1 MKKKVLIFG
10 LLGLML
16 FGCPL
21 ICMGQQ
27 EAPVAKKVDLKVVY
41 VGQPDTDRT
50 KAFVKLLSDN
60 FSTVEMLDQE
70 KFEAD
75 KTAQFD
81 VVVLDYVRVR
91 RPRGEQAAQG
101 VQRTRDPGLQLPEGY
116 SKPTVVFGS
125 FGMQAARSWL
135 EPTTFYT

>member
-1 MKKKVLIFG
+1 MKRKILVFG

-16 FGCPL
+16 FGCPV

-27 EAPVAKKVDLKVVY
+27 DAPVAKKVDLKVVY
-41 VGQPDTDRT
+41 VGQMDTDRT

-60 FSTVEMLDQE
+60 FSKVEILDQA

-75 KTAQFD
+75 KTDEFD
-81 VVVLDYVRVR
+81 VVVLDYQ
-91 RPRGEQAAQG
+91 RPPRQRGVGMTGGA
-101 VQRTRDPGLQLPEGY
+101 RTPGLQLPEDY

-125 FGMQAARSWL
+125 FGWQLARTWL
-135 EPTTFYT
+135 KPTTSYT